1 MTVTKIFASIEYI
14 VVLLDSMGDY
24 RLSLGFHTK
33 VGGSGK
39 RQRKKKPESVLTE
52 RTNPENPSYVV
63 TGVSR
68 KHDYEIQVRSK
79 PGRVVVRMETYPETE
94 VKPWLCFSIASGAP
108 AV

>member
-1 MTVTKIFASIEYI
+1 MGSCDPNTIYSTRKNHGTLHLSHVRLPPIFASIEYI
-14 VVLLDSMGDY
+14 FVLLDSMEYY

-68 KHDYEIQVRSK
+68 KHDYEIRNNVSTR
-79 PGRVVVRMETYPETE
+79 
-94 VKPWLCFSIASGAP
+94 
-108 AV
+108 

>member
-1 MTVTKIFASIEYI
+1 MYGDRGRVGVEEDEELEEVRLWLGVFASIEYV

-39 RQRKKKPESVLTE
+39 TTKKENPESLLTE

-68 KHDYEIQVRSK
+68 KQDYEIVIMFLL
-79 PGRVVVRMETYPETE
+79 VILIT
-94 VKPWLCFSIASGAP
+94 
-108 AV
+108 

>member
-14 VVLLDSMGDY
+14 VVLLDSMEDY

-68 KHDYEIQVRSK
+68 KQDYEIHLRSK
-79 PGRVVVRMETYPETE
+79 PGRVVVRMKTYPETE
-94 VKPWLCFSIASGAP
+94 VKPWLSFSIASGVP